1 MIWNIAGNKL
11 CDQPVLT
18 ETHSEK
24 QSLFRGKKVFSEKLK
39 SSNRS
44 DLEQNQH
51 GIMI

>member
-24 QSLFRGKKVFSEKLK
+24 QSLFREKKSFQRNWSLQTG
-39 SSNRS
+39 
-44 DLEQNQH
+44 L
-51 GIMI
+51 